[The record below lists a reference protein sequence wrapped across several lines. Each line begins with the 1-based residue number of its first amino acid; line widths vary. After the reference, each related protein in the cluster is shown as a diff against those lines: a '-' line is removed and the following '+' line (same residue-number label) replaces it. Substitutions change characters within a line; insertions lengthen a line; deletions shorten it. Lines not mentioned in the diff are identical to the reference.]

1 MNNSPQTSPT
11 TEDLLQVLQQIE
23 GHLAA
28 LRAGTASARP
38 DWLTVDEVAG
48 ELKLSRD
55 SVERLIA
62 CGRLQAAEVT
72 GVSGRGRRRRV
83 RIHRDW
89 VDAFLKSSVK
99 LHSAEPKVRRSR
111 SASAATIDFIQ

>member
-1 MNNSPQTSPT
+1 MQNPAPTTPT

-23 GHLAA
+23 AHLAA
-28 LRAGTASARP
+28 LRAGTTSARP
-38 DWLTVDEVAG
+38 DWLTVDEVAS

-72 GVSGRGRRRRV
+72 GVAGRGRRRRF

-99 LHSAEPKVRRSR
+99 LHAAPPKVRRSR
-111 SASAATIDFIQ
+111 SVSEPTIDFIQ

>member
-1 MNNSPQTSPT
+1 MQSPAPTTPT

-23 GHLAA
+23 AHLAA
-28 LRAGTASARP
+28 LRAGTTSARP
-38 DWLTVDEVAG
+38 DWLTVDDVAG

-72 GVSGRGRRRRV
+72 GVAGRGRRRRF

-89 VDAFLKSSVK
+89 VDAFLKSSIRP
-99 LHSAEPKVRRSR
+99 HPPAPTPRRSR
-111 SASAATIDFIQ
+111 ASSDTTIDFIE